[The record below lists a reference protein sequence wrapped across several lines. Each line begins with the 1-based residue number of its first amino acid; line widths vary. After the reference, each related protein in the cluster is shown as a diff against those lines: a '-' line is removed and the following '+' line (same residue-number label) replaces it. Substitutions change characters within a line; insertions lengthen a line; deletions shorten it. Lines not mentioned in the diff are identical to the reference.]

1 MHLYEHWS
9 EGRKKTLLIAAAVLL
24 SRHLNTEKEL
34 IDGENYRITQLMK
47 GATRIASAIMH
58 KVDSWYSSG

>member
-1 MHLYEHWS
+1 MRLYEHWT

-34 IDGENYRITQLMK
+34 INGEDYRVTQLMK
-47 GATRIASAIMH
+47 GATKIASTIMH
-58 KVDSWYSSG
+58 RIDSTYSSG